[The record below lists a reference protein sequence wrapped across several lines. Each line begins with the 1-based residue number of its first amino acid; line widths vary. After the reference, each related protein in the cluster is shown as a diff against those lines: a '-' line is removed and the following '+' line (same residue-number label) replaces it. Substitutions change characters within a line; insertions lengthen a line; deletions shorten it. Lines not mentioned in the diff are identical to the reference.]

1 MRRHAF
7 LLLTLAVLAA
17 GCISD
22 DPFSPDNPG
31 GEGYVTPLTAPELS
45 WSATSFEATLG
56 AANTFPTLSN
66 AHGVSISYT
75 SSNTAVATV
84 SAAGAITLAGA
95 GSTQITAS
103 TPGDSKYAAE
113 SVSYMLTVVSATAD
127 EPDDAS
133 LTFGSTGDPTSD
145 DDIST
150 TTFKGRIVITYSET
164 DDATVTGDSYGYV
177 TVAGNHVTVNNAKG
191 ELLIYELKGSSANG
205 SFKVYGAKKQAIV
218 LNGVSLTNPAGAA
231 LNNQNKKR
239 TFIVVKG
246 TNTLSDGAS
255 AAYAQVGEEDCKAV
269 LFSEA
274 QLIFSGGGLLTVNAL
289 NAQAKSGI
297 ATDDYIRVMDA
308 PTIKVNAGA
317 SAGHGLRGKDCVQLS
332 NGTLVISTAAAMK
345 KGITSDDYVL
355 VEGGTH
361 QVTVSGG
368 VAYDDEDAEYTGSA
382 CVRADNY
389 FAMTGGSL
397 TVRNTGNGGKGI
409 HAGSYDFNAETHE
422 ISDSYISGGTLS
434 VTVTGKEVND
444 VSAKGMKIGW
454 VTKSGTGDR
463 AKVTANAGNLLISGG
478 SVTVNASNG
487 EGLEVKGDLT
497 FNGGQTYVSSTGD
510 DAINCQGE
518 LNVNDGYVYAYSSA
532 NDAMDSN
539 GNTKLNGGYVLAI
552 STRGNPEVA
561 IDANTEDGYKL
572 YINAGAT
579 VVAYGGLERGYS
591 SVQSIYTMSGTSGA
605 WNALYAGKSY
615 VAAFKAPAGISSFI
629 VSAPSLSA
637 GYKGVSVSGTPLC
650 NGVWATSVISGGSS
664 VSLSAYNGSDGGQG
678 GPGGGGPGG
687 GGFGPGW

>member
-1 MRRHAF
+1 MRRSII
-7 LLLTLAVLAA
+7 LLTLAFLAA

-22 DPFSPDNPG
+22 DPFRPDEPDNG
-31 GEGYVTPLTAPELS
+31 GTVTPLSAPELS
-45 WSATSFEATLG
+45 WSAASFEATLG

-75 SSNTAVATV
+75 SSNPAVATV
-84 SAAGAITLAGA
+84 SDAGAVTLVGA

-113 SVSYMLTVVSATAD
+113 SVSYMLTVIKAAES
-127 EPDDAS
+127 ESDDAS
-133 LTFGSTGDPTSD
+133 LSFESTGDPTSD

-150 TTFKGRIVITYSET
+150 TTFKGRITITYSESG
-164 DDATVTGDSYGYV
+164 DATVTGDSYGYV

-191 ELLIYELKGSSANG
+191 EVLIYELKGRSSNG
-205 SFKVYGAKKQAIV
+205 SLKIYGAKKQAIV
-218 LNGVSLTNPAGAA
+218 LSGVSLTNPDGAA

-274 QLIFSGGGLLTVNAL
+274 QLIFSGSGLLTVNAL
-289 NAQAKSGI
+289 NAQSKSGI
-297 ATDDYIRVMDA
+297 ASDDYIRLMDA
-308 PTIKVNAGA
+308 PTIKVNAGTG
-317 SAGHGLRGKDCVQLS
+317 AGHGLRGKDAVQLS
-332 NGTLVISTAAAMK
+332 NGTLVVSTAAAMK
-345 KGITSDDYVL
+345 KGVSSDDYVL

-361 QVTVSGG
+361 QITVSGG
-368 VAYDDEDAEYTGSA
+368 VAYDEEDSEYTGSA

-397 TVRNTGNGGKGI
+397 TVKNTGNGGKGI

-422 ISDSYISGGTLS
+422 VADSYISGGTLN
-434 VTVTGKEVND
+434 VTVSGKEVND
-444 VSAKGMKIGW
+444 VSAKGIKIGW
-454 VTKSGTGDR
+454 VTKSGIGDR
-463 AKVTANAGNLLISGG
+463 AKVTAHAGNLLVSGG
-478 SVTVNASNG
+478 SIVVSATNG

-497 FNGGQTYVSSTGD
+497 FNGGQTYVTSTGD

-518 LNVNDGYVYAYSSA
+518 LIVNDGCIYAYSSA

-539 GNTKLNGGYVLAI
+539 GNTKLNGGYVMAI
-552 STRGNPEVA
+552 CTRGNPEVA
-561 IDANTEDGYKL
+561 LDANTEEGYKL

-591 SVQSIYTMSGTSGA
+591 AGQSIYSMSGTSGA
-605 WNALYAGKSY
+605 WNALYAGKSF

-637 GYKGVSVSGTPLC
+637 GYKSVTVSGTPQC
-650 NGVWATSVISGGSS
+650 NGVWATGGISGGSS
-664 VSLSAYNGSDGGQG
+664 VSLSAYNGSTG
-678 GPGGGGPGG
+678 GPGGGGGGWGPGG
-687 GGFGPGW
+687 GGFGW